1 MVLSVSILL
10 LRIKSPIEPEAQHFS
25 QAGEFSVSVPTDGV
39 IGIGSDVAFH
49 MGAVFLFLLFK
60 TGFSV

>member
-1 MVLSVSILL
+1 MVLSLSFLL
-10 LRIKSPIEPEAQHFS
+10 LRIKSPTEPEAQHFS
-25 QAGEFSVSVPTDGV
+25 QGGEFSASVPTDGV
-39 IGIGSDVAFH
+39 TGIGSDLAFH